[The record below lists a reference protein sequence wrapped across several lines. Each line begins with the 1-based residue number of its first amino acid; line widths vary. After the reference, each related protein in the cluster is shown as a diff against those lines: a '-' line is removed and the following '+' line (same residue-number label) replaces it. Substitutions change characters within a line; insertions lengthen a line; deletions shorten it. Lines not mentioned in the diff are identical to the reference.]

1 MSKFKMFFRD
11 LKLYFVVSFIFEL
24 IQGIFRNT
32 MLSQDLRGACDI
44 GDDVISSL
52 EKPGVILGKLDRR
65 VLLGQS
71 PSGSQSGIKNNLR
84 LYISCAIS

>member
-1 MSKFKMFFRD
+1 MR
-11 LKLYFVVSFIFEL
+11 
-24 IQGIFRNT
+24 
-32 MLSQDLRGACDI
+32 I

-52 EKPGVILGKLDRR
+52 EKLDVILGKLERR

-71 PSGSQSGIKNNLR
+71 QSGSQRGKENNLR

>member
-1 MSKFKMFFRD
+1 MR
-11 LKLYFVVSFIFEL
+11 
-24 IQGIFRNT
+24 
-32 MLSQDLRGACDI
+32 I

-52 EKPGVILGKLDRR
+52 EKLGVILGKLYQR

-71 PSGSQSGIKNNLR
+71 QSGSQSGIKNELR

>member
-1 MSKFKMFFRD
+1 
-11 LKLYFVVSFIFEL
+11 
-24 IQGIFRNT
+24 

-52 EKPGVILGKLDRR
+52 EKLGVILGKLERR

-71 PSGSQSGIKNNLR
+71 QSGSQRGIKNNQR

>member
-1 MSKFKMFFRD
+1 MR
-11 LKLYFVVSFIFEL
+11 
-24 IQGIFRNT
+24 
-32 MLSQDLRGACDI
+32 I

-52 EKPGVILGKLDRR
+52 EKLGVILGKLERR

-71 PSGSQSGIKNNLR
+71 GSQRGIKNNLR